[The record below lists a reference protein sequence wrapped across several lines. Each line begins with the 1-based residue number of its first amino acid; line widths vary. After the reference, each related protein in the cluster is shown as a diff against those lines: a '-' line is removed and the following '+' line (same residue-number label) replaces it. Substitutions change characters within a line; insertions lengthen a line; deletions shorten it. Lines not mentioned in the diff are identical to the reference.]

1 MLTSMGIFTESEL
14 KSRYVVEFEKYINTV
29 TIEARTMMKMAA
41 GAIIPAVC
49 RYISELSD
57 SMLAKKAVDPALQC
71 LFETELVEK
80 LSKLTDDMSSCVSV
94 LGQRLEAIHGIEDV
108 KTEAFAVKD
117 TVIPAMSSL
126 RAACDKAEKLTAKEY
141 WPMPDYSDL
150 LYSVKM

>member
-14 KSRYVVEFEKYINTV
+14 KSRYIVEFEKYINTV
-29 TIEARTMMKMAA
+29 SIEARTMMKMAA

-57 SMLAKKAVDPALQC
+57 SMLAKKAVDPSLQC

-80 LSKLTDDMSSCVSV
+80 LSKLTDDISSCVSA